1 MLCLANAEACFL
13 FHDMTRVKV

>member
-13 FHDMTRVKV
+13 CHDMTRVKV